1 MNKPTTSSGAYEPDP
16 AAEVA
21 MLVDAFFAALGERFP
36 DEAGVVERLHRR
48 QERLVAA
55 QQDRVIDAASR
66 YNLAMT
72 LAVVAAYQELESSC
86 GEQELVSALRAAFV
100 EPTEPFV
107 RSATRSMLDGAPDP
121 FAAMVE
127 LTKAREEHAFGAG
140 FVFSHPDDGPDRYT
154 AQVERCFY
162 HDVLKLNDL
171 ERLTPIFCAF
181 DANWIDAIDRARDG
195 FEFERPTTIGT
206 GGPNCPFRF
215 RRVSARVGSGTAVTA
230 RRTGAEV
237 SANVE
242 GSGKTAERACRRQR
256 P

>member
-121 FAAMVE
+121 FAAMVSSRKQGRSTRSAPA
-127 LTKAREEHAFGAG
+127 L
-140 FVFSHPDDGPDRYT
+140 SS
-154 AQVERCFY
+154 
-162 HDVLKLNDL
+162 
-171 ERLTPIFCAF
+171 
-181 DANWIDAIDRARDG
+181 AI
-195 FEFERPTTIGT
+195 PTTVPT
-206 GGPNCPFRF
+206 ATPLRS
-215 RRVSARVGSGTAVTA
+215 SAASTT
-230 RRTGAEV
+230 TF
-237 SANVE
+237 
-242 GSGKTAERACRRQR
+242 
-256 P
+256 